1 MKLALGLGLLVGGYY
16 LFLTHTTDLVL
27 TQVQDLRATYSSVAN
42 NADHIASGR

>member
-1 MKLALGLGLLVGGYY
+1 MKLALVLGFLAGGYY

-27 TQVQDLRATYSSVAN
+27 TQVQNLRTTYSYVAN